1 MKGLLFCV
9 CARVCVC
16 VDISECLWM
25 CKTSVCLCTDHGYV
39 LSSLLEL
46 VLDLAGDVSEVGQ
59 GELLKLY
66 WPQTAC
72 VGLEHLEGLRTQRK
86 AGGSHDTG

>member
-1 MKGLLFCV
+1 MDV
-9 CARVCVC
+9 E
-16 VDISECLWM
+16 D
-25 CKTSVCLCTDHGYV
+25 SVCLCTDHGNV

-46 VLDLAGDVSEVGQ
+46 VFDPAGDVSEVGQ

-72 VGLEHLEGLRTQRK
+72 VGLEHLEGLRTQR
-86 AGGSHDTG
+86 GGTRNIIEFT